1 MEIPLFP
8 EDLGWW
14 NILIWSD
21 TCILEIFWGMFQGY
35 VEIFWDSSLIFSTR
49 WAPTRFQSGKNPTGI
64 YTGCDP
70 ISGAAPRS
78 GWQKTHQ
85 GASNHDSLKDSLA
98 RASFCQSQR
107 FDRQKRPKAIYE
119 GVQSNGAHP
128 GEVFSVRFNDS
139 KKSPKLE
146 LGIQ

>member
-1 MEIPLFP
+1 MIP
-8 EDLGWW
+8 
-14 NILIWSD
+14 
-21 TCILEIFWGMFQGY
+21 FQGPHLE
-35 VEIFWDSSLIFSTR
+35 VG
-49 WAPTRFQSGKNPTGI
+49 GK
-64 YTGCDP
+64 
-70 ISGAAPRS
+70 
-78 GWQKTHQ
+78 KFHQ

-139 KKSPKLE
+139 KKSQQIGIGNSIIRAVKTKKIPANI
-146 LGIQ
+146 LGSKKGFILSRIVEIIRSYN